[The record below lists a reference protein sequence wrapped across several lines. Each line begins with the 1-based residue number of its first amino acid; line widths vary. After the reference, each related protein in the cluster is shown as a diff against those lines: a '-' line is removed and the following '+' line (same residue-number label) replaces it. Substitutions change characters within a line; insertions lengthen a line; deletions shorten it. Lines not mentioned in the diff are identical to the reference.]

1 LPKGARLTVNY
12 LGFAVTVFAGFL
24 AISNPIAS
32 TPIFL
37 SITEDETKEMR
48 KQIARRAV
56 VVAFIIVAVLC
67 VTGKWIFALLGIT
80 LSALQLT
87 GGAIAFI
94 IGYKMLQGDSSNIQ
108 SPKASIVDAQ
118 DFSTSLDMAI
128 SPLAVPILVGPGTI
142 ATALSYSGHGGFAE
156 VAITITAFGAL
167 CVVTYL
173 LFVFGKPLVRYL
185 GRTGIRAL
193 NRLMG
198 LVLAVVGVQL
208 LLNGLQSVL
217 VSLGI

>member
-1 LPKGARLTVNY
+1 MSY
-12 LGFAVTVFAGFL
+12 LGFAMTVFAGFL

-37 SITEDETKEMR
+37 SITEHETKDVR

-56 VVAFIIVAVLC
+56 VVAFIIVAILC
-67 VTGKWIFALLGIT
+67 ITGKWLFALLGIT
-80 LSALQLT
+80 LTALQIT

-94 IGYKMLQGDSSNIQ
+94 IGYRMLQGDPSNVQI
-108 SPKASIVDAQ
+108 PKASVVDAQ
-118 DFSTSLDMAI
+118 DFSTTLDMAI

-142 ATALSYSGHGGFAE
+142 ATALSYTGHGGLAE
-156 VAITITAFGAL
+156 VTITIAAFGAL

-173 LFVFGKPLVRYL
+173 LFIFGQPLVSYL
-185 GRTGIRAL
+185 GRTGVRAL

-208 LLNGLQSVL
+208 LLNGIRSAL
-217 VSLGI
+217 VSAGG

>member
-1 LPKGARLTVNY
+1 VNY

-37 SITEDETKEMR
+37 AITENETNEMR

-67 VTGKWIFALLGIT
+67 VTGKWLFALLGIT

-94 IGYKMLQGDSSNIQ
+94 IGYRMLQGDSSNIQ
-108 SPKASIVDAQ
+108 VPHPSVVDSS
-118 DFSTSLDMAI
+118 DFSSGLDMAI

-156 VAITITAFGAL
+156 VSITIVAFGLL

-208 LLNGLQSVL
+208 LLNGLRSVL
-217 VSLGI
+217 ISLGV

>member
-1 LPKGARLTVNY
+1 VNY

-37 SITEDETKEMR
+37 SITEDETEEMR
-48 KQIARRAV
+48 RAIARRAV
-56 VVAFIIVAVLC
+56 MIAFIIVAVLC
-67 VTGKWIFALLGIT
+67 VTGKWLFALLGIT
-80 LSALQLT
+80 LPALQLT

-94 IGYKMLQGDSSNIQ
+94 IGYRMLQGDTSNIQ
-108 SPKASIVDAQ
+108 SPKTSVVDGYDAS
-118 DFSTSLDMAI
+118 TNLDMAV

-142 ATALSYSGHGGFAE
+142 ATALSYSGHGGIAE
-156 VAITITAFGAL
+156 VTITISAFGAL
-167 CVVTYL
+167 CVTTYS
-173 LFVFGKPLVRYL
+173 LFIFGKPLVRYL

-208 LLNGLQSVL
+208 LLNGIQGAL
-217 VSLGI
+217 V